1 MEIKVLDKTL
11 TKEIKTAVGD
21 GSREAK
27 FALLK
32 RIDAAAN
39 EMSTPKIMERFNEM
53 QVKHGRAVT
62 AICVA
67 ATIFERRYRLDD
79 WCIEWA
85 TAVLELWT
93 TKPAS
98 GVIRAYIRDDLH
110 PTRICEYAYSFI
122 KLTSEY

>member
-1 MEIKVLDKTL
+1 MKTL
-11 TKEIKTAVGD
+11 DRTLVKEIKAAIGD

-32 RIDAAAN
+32 KIDAAAE
-39 EMSTPKIMERFNEM
+39 EMSTPEIRERFNEM
-53 QVKHGRAVT
+53 LVKHGRAVT

-67 ATIFERRYRLDD
+67 ATIWERRDRLDD
-79 WCIEWA
+79 WRIDWA
-85 TAVLELWT
+85 TEVLELWT

-98 GVIRAYIRDDLH
+98 GVIRAYIHDDLH

>member
-1 MEIKVLDKTL
+1 MKTL
-11 TKEIKTAVGD
+11 DRTLVKEIKAAIGD

-32 RIDAAAN
+32 KIDAAAE
-39 EMSTPKIMERFNEM
+39 EMSTPEIRERFNEM
-53 QVKHGRAVT
+53 LVKHGRAVT

-67 ATIFERRYRLDD
+67 ATIWERRDRLDD
-79 WCIEWA
+79 WRIDWA
-85 TAVLELWT
+85 TEVLELWT

>member
-1 MEIKVLDKTL
+1 MKTL
-11 TKEIKTAVGD
+11 DRTLVKEIKAAIGD

-32 RIDAAAN
+32 KIDAAAE
-39 EMSTPKIMERFNEM
+39 EMSTPEIRERFNDM
-53 QVKHGRAVT
+53 LVKHGRAVT

-67 ATIFERRYRLDD
+67 ATIWERRDRLDD
-79 WCIEWA
+79 WRIDWA
-85 TAVLELWT
+85 TEVLELWT

>member
-1 MEIKVLDKTL
+1 MEIKILDKTL
-11 TKEIKTAVGD
+11 VKAIKVAVGD

-27 FALLK
+27 FALLAK
-32 RIDAAAN
+32 IDAAAKD
-39 EMSTPKIMERFNEM
+39 MSTPKIRERFNEM
-53 QVKHGRAVT
+53 VVKHGRAVT

-79 WCIEWA
+79 WRIDWA

-110 PTRICEYAYSFI
+110 PTRICEYADSFI
-122 KLTSEY
+122 RLTSEY

>member
-1 MEIKVLDKTL
+1 MKTL
-11 TKEIKTAVGD
+11 DRTLVKEIKAAIGD

-32 RIDAAAN
+32 KIDAAAE
-39 EMSTPKIMERFNEM
+39 EMSTPEIRERFNEM
-53 QVKHGRAVT
+53 LVKHGRAVT

-67 ATIFERRYRLDD
+67 ATIWERRDRLDD
-79 WCIEWA
+79 WRIDWA
-85 TAVLELWT
+85 TEVLELWT

-122 KLTSEY
+122 NLTSEH